1 MAKTRTYKQLCPIA
15 RALDRIGDRWTLL
28 ILRDLH
34 AGPARFS
41 DLQNGLI
48 GIAAN
53 LLTDRLNKLTDDG
66 LISRR
71 ISTHGVALYELTETG
86 KRTSGVLFE
95 LAVIGGHFPPQGE
108 TVTPGNFRSI
118 AVTLGTACQR
128 VIGSDT
134 HFEAALTV
142 DGEAFTLT
150 AKSGQAEM
158 RYQLATS
165 PDLDLETTYEA
176 MHSLVEG
183 NMTFEKFAVGHC
195 HIHVHTTGKEFEL
208 MALLTAALKQL
219 QS

>member
-41 DLQNGLI
+41 DLQHGLI

-53 LLTDRLNKLTDDG
+53 LLTDRLNKLIDDG
-66 LISRR
+66 LISRQ
-71 ISTHGVALYELTETG
+71 IGKHGAALYDLTETG
-86 KRTSGVLFE
+86 KRTSDVLFE
-95 LAVIGGHFPPQGE
+95 LAVLGGRFPPQGE

-128 VIGSDT
+128 VIGPDT
-134 HFEAALTV
+134 HFKAGFTI
-142 DGEAFTLT
+142 DGEAFNLT
-150 AKSGQAEM
+150 AKFGQAAM
-158 RYQLATS
+158 KYQKENA

-176 MHSLVEG
+176 MHALTEG
-183 NMTFEKFAVGHC
+183 DMTFEKFAVGHC

-219 QS
+219 QD

>member
-1 MAKTRTYKQLCPIA
+1 MAKIRTYKQLCPIA

-41 DLQNGLI
+41 DLQHGLI

-71 ISTHGVALYELTETG
+71 VSTHGAALYDLTETG
-86 KRTSGVLFE
+86 KHTSGVLFE
-95 LAVIGGHFPPQGE
+95 FAVLGGHFPPQGE
-108 TVTPGNFRSI
+108 TVVPGNLRSI
-118 AVTLGTACQR
+118 AVTLETACQR
-128 VIGSDT
+128 VIGPHT
-134 HFEAALTV
+134 HFKAALTV

-158 RYQLATS
+158 RYQQACS

-176 MHSLVEG
+176 ILALTEG
-183 NMTFEKFAVGHC
+183 EMPFEKFAVGHC

-219 QS
+219 QG